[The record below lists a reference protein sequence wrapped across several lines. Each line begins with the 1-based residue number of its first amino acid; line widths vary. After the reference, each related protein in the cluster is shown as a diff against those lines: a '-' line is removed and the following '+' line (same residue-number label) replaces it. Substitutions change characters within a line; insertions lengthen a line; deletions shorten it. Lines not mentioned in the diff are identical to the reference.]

1 MKLASPIETKI
12 RRLFTKAC
20 AEYQLLEDGDK
31 VLVAV
36 SGGKDSLELVRLLGL
51 QQRIYKPRI
60 SVSAVHVIMD
70 NIPYESDRDYLLNFC
85 KDHDVELEYL
95 HTSFIPSDKKPNC
108 FLCSWNR
115 RKAIFEYAVAHGFNK
130 VALGHHQDDIIITLL
145 MNMTFEGSIQAMP
158 IKKVLD
164 NYTLTIIRPLCLVP
178 EYLIANVAA
187 DLNFLKQKSLC
198 PYETVTKRKEIES
211 IFRQMEKL
219 NPEAR
224 FSLWNSMKNYNKD
237 YLPL

>member
-1 MKLASPIETKI
+1 MKLTSTIETKI
-12 RRLFTKAC
+12 RRLFSKAC

-51 QQRIYKPRI
+51 QQKIFKPRI
-60 SVSAVHVIMD
+60 TVSAVHVIMD
-70 NIPYESDRDYLLNFC
+70 NIPYESDKDYLTDFC
-85 KDHDVELEYL
+85 KKHDVGIEYL
-95 HTSFIPSDKKPNC
+95 HTSFNPSEKKPNC

-158 IKKVLD
+158 IKKSLD
-164 NYTLTIIRPLCLVP
+164 NYPITIIRPLCLVP
-178 EYLIANVAA
+178 EFLVSEVAA
-187 DLNFLKQKSLC
+187 EHNFKKQKSLC
-198 PYETVTKRKEIES
+198 PYETVTKRKEIERL
-211 IFRQMEKL
+211 FRQMEKL

-224 FSLWNSMKNYNKD
+224 YSLWNSMKNYNKD
-237 YLPL
+237 YLP